1 MRCRPIGINQK
12 NILAIYINMFHTIN
26 PSIVRQINELQKV
39 PEIKDKK
46 LEQAE
51 KKVIGEGMSELVD
64 KLKNIRIKNPRKN
77 IKITM

>member
-1 MRCRPIGINQK
+1 
-12 NILAIYINMFHTIN
+12 MFHTIS
-26 PSIVRQINELQKV
+26 PAIVRQINELQKA

-51 KKVIGEGMSELVD
+51 KKVIGEGMTELVD

>member
-1 MRCRPIGINQK
+1 
-12 NILAIYINMFHTIN
+12 MFHTIS
-26 PSIVRQINELQKV
+26 PAIVRQINELQKV
-39 PEIKDKK
+39 PETKSNQ

-51 KKVIGEGMSELVD
+51 KQVIGQGMSELVD

>member
-1 MRCRPIGINQK
+1 
-12 NILAIYINMFHTIN
+12 MFHTIN

-51 KKVIGEGMSELVD
+51 KQVIGQGMSELVD

>member
-1 MRCRPIGINQK
+1 
-12 NILAIYINMFHTIN
+12 MFHTIS
-26 PSIVRQINELQKV
+26 PAIVRQINELQKV
-39 PEIKDKK
+39 PETKSKQ

-51 KKVIGEGMSELVD
+51 KKVIGEGMTELVD